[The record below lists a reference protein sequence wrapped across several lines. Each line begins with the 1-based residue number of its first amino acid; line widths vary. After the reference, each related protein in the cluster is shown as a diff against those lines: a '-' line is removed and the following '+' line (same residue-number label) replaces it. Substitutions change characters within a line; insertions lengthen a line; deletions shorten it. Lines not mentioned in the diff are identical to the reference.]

1 MSPCIRIL
9 VSKETSIF
17 KQIDK
22 YKTIRK
28 GNNLKFSIF
37 YMEDKVTNFR
47 GKYETKLR
55 ENTQISCR

>member
-1 MSPCIRIL
+1 MFPCIRIL

-47 GKYETKLR
+47 GKYETKIR